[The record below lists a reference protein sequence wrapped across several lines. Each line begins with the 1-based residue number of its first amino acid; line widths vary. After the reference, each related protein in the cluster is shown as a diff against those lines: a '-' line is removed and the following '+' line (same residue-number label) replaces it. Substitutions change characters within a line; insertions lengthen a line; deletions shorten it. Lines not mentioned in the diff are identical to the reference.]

1 MDQQPGQQPQK
12 PQKKRRRDTVQW
24 QGNPDWRGMILWYFK
39 GILGTVVILGLMYA
53 LREAGVVAIGHII
66 LVGVILIAA
75 LGIIGYWKR
84 RLTVYTITRSR
95 LSMKTGIINVRKE
108 QAPLDKINNI
118 IIERTLV
125 ERLIGIGEVDIDTAN
140 EKVGIMKWW
149 AVRDPYHVERL
160 IDRLRDELSS
170 RSSNSSSSNDQDDD
184 YDILADLD
192 KDIDQD

>member
-1 MDQQPGQQPQK
+1 MDQPQEK
-12 PQKKRRRDTVQW
+12 PKKRTSRDTVQW

-39 GILGTVVILGLMYA
+39 GVVGTIVILGLMYA

-66 LVGVILIAA
+66 LAGVILIAA
-75 LGIIGYWKR
+75 LGVVGYWKR
-84 RLTVYTITRSR
+84 RLTVYTITKSR

-160 IDRLRDELSS
+160 IDRLRDDLNS
-170 RSSNSSSSNDQDDD
+170 RSSDNSNDSQNNNVD
-184 YDILADLD
+184 DILADLD
-192 KDIDQD
+192 KDIDEN